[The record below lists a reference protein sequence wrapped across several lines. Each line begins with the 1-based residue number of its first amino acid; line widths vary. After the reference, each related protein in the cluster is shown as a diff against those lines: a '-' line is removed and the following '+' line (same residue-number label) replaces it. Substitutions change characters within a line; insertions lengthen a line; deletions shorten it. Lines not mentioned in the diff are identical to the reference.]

1 VVATLGTTV
10 CCAFDCLDEIGIVA
24 NREGVWLH
32 VDAAYA
38 GRLEKLREE
47 KLTIVQLMIRETK
60 RELIRS
66 FGPQDPLSS
75 VQNSVT

>member
-1 VVATLGTTV
+1 
-10 CCAFDCLDEIGIVA
+10 
-24 NREGVWLH
+24 

-47 KLTIVQLMIRETK
+47 KLREEKLTIVQLMIREMK

-75 VQNSVT
+75 VQNSAT